1 MLTADYDRLG
11 LQAGETVLDLGCGFG
26 RHAYEALRRG
36 AHVVACDLGL
46 DELRQVR
53 SIGAAM
59 WADGELSDEVVLE
72 TANGDATML
81 PFADGSFDRIIA
93 SEVMEHIDDDE
104 GAMAEL
110 VRVLRPGGVLAVT
123 VPARLPERI
132 CWALSDDYHAPNQ
145 PGGHVRIYGTG
156 ELASRMTDAGLE
168 PVDEHRVH
176 ALHSPYWWLRCA
188 VGPNRPVE
196 DSRAVSLYH
205 RLLTWDI
212 VKAPRTTRIAERL
225 LAPVLGKSLVVYARR
240 PATDREPVRV
250 AA

>member
-1 MLTADYDRLG
+1 MLTANYDRLG
-11 LQAGETVLDLGCGFG
+11 LAAGETVLDLGCGFG
-26 RHAYEALRRG
+26 RHAYEALRRN

-59 WADGELSDEVVLE
+59 RADGELSDQVVLE

-104 GAMAEL
+104 GALAEL

-123 VPARLPERI
+123 IPARVPERI

-156 ELASRMTDAGLE
+156 ELASKMAAAGLE

-188 VGPNRPVE
+188 KWDRQE
-196 DSRAVSLYH
+196 DSRTVRAYRKVLE
-205 RLLTWDI
+205 WDLI
-212 VKAPRTTRIAERL
+212 EAPRLTRWSEKL
-225 LAPVLGKSLVVYARR
+225 LNPVLGKS
-240 PATDREPVRV
+240 V
-250 AA
+250 ALYFEKAAA